1 MKGNIRRRPT
11 RNPSSHRPVPGTAWL
26 KSKQYAHGDIR
37 PHNLLLDDKD
47 HLKLTDFGSAA
58 KYGSHLEVGTPLY
71 ARWHS
76 VEIGDEDNS
85 LGDHG
90 SNV

>member
-1 MKGNIRRRPT
+1 MLTVIFGHIISSSTIR
-11 RNPSSHRPVPGTAWL
+11 
-26 KSKQYAHGDIR
+26 
-37 PHNLLLDDKD
+37 D